1 MGMRGK
7 AAKAWACMHQA
18 RTNKLKEKH
27 MTKLNKAVAFAVL
40 AMGASAANAGIV
52 IPAGDWT
59 VDINGNVNAFYI
71 HENGSDSNT
80 VVGGF
85 ASTKTVNATNGGSTS
100 SVNTGLLPSWLGIT
114 GKKRENDL
122 DISWTISFQPGAS
135 ASHALSGGS
144 GSEFRQANLT
154 FGDKSWG
161 TIKLGKDLGLFGSD
175 AILNDQT
182 LLGVGATGSG
192 LGLGLGSGST
202 TTLGR
207 IGTGFL
213 YADFTGQVEYSSP
226 NWNGFQFN
234 VEIAQP
240 WQTNNLGGAMSGSS
254 SGNQKEPAF
263 EGNVN
268 YSWAGDFSGKV
279 WLEGFSQKVDGVVA
293 AGKHERADV
302 FGIGGKVGFSGAEL
316 VGYYY
321 DGSGVGTTGL
331 LMDGFSAAGNK
342 RDSSG
347 GYIQGSYK
355 IPGVGTKL
363 AASWGES
370 NLKSADATDAGLI
383 ATLVKKNEM
392 WTIGAYHPLTSNL
405 NLVAEYSNVKS
416 KNQAGQENQSDT
428 VDLGAILFF

>member
-1 MGMRGK
+1 
-7 AAKAWACMHQA
+7 
-18 RTNKLKEKH
+18 
-27 MTKLNKAVAFAVL
+27 MTKNLSKAVAVAVL
-40 AMGASAANAGIV
+40 AMGASAANAGIT

-71 HENGSDSNT
+71 HESANDKN
-80 VVGGF
+80 VI
-85 ASTKTVNATNGGSTS
+85 NGGLAGVAPAAGEDSTS

-135 ASHALSGGS
+135 SHHALSGGS
-144 GSEFRQANLT
+144 GSEFRQASLS

-161 TIKLGKDLGLFGSD
+161 TIMLGKDLGLFGQD

-182 LLGVGATGSG
+182 LLGVGAVGSG
-192 LGLGLGSGST
+192 LGLGLGTGST

-213 YADFTGQVEYSSP
+213 YADFTGQIKYTSP

-234 VEIAQP
+234 AEIANP
-240 WQTNNLGGAMSGSS
+240 WQTLNVGTNSGAS
-254 SGNQKEPAF
+254 SGNQTEPAF
-263 EGNVN
+263 EGNVS

-279 WLEGFSQKVDGVVA
+279 WLEGFHQSVDGLPNG
-293 AGKHERADV
+293 AGAKKSEDAEV
-302 FGIGGKVGFSGAEL
+302 FGIGGKVATQGFEV

-321 DGSGVGTTGL
+321 NGSGVGTTGL
-331 LMDGFSAAGNK
+331 LMDGFDAAGNT
-342 RDSSG
+342 RDSDG
-347 GYIQGSYK
+347 GYVQVSYK

-370 NLKSADATDAGLI
+370 NLDTANAADTAAAG
-383 ATLVKKNEM
+383 TLVSKNEM
-392 WTIGAYHPLTSNL
+392 WTVGAYHPLTSNL
-405 NLVAEYSNVKS
+405 NLVAEYSKVKS
-416 KNQAGQENQSDT
+416 ENQAGAQNESDI
-428 VDLGAILFF
+428 VDFGAILFF